1 MVLSADD
8 YQRLQ
13 RSAAQPDPAGPFCLE
28 WLLELPPAA
37 PDRSRDAIDTDLT
50 NSATGDGLSTAV
62 MVTGDATFQKV
73 PALAVALV
81 QGGDLVAA

>member
-13 RSAAQPDPAGPFCLE
+13 RSAGPFCLE

-50 NSATGDGLSTAV
+50 SSANGDGLSTAV
-62 MVTGDATFQKV
+62 MVTGDAAFQKV

-81 QGGDLVAA
+81 QGSDPAAA